1 MLTRTIRATAATAI
15 LAASL
20 LATAGCSQI
29 AAMAQPIVER
39 TPDAASSASA
49 AGTDAAAF
57 ESILTQDGSVSL
69 TADVADDLQVTIDVW
84 AESPKRTQEWTTT
97 GDKTFGYAINVA
109 DYRVAEKATLDQKR
123 RVYLSQLSVTSTL
136 SPAQTPGPVN
146 FTTDPRTLVPSDA
159 MSTDRGL
166 LLNSFQ
172 GGLLVPESTI
182 SQLPDGTTGITLD
195 FALTLSAEGS
205 PNSDGSFS
213 EQTIHQTLPIA
224 IFAAQ
229 S

>member
-29 AAMAQPIVER
+29 AAIAQPIVER
-39 TPDAASSASA
+39 TPDAPASA

-57 ESILTQDGSVSL
+57 ESVLTQDGSVSL
-69 TADVADDLQVTIDVW
+69 TTDVADDLQVTIDVW

-123 RVYLSQLSVTSTL
+123 RVYLSQLTVTSTL
-136 SPAQTPGPVN
+136 SPTQTPGPFS

-159 MSTDRGL
+159 MASDRGL
-166 LLNSFQ
+166 LLNSYQ

-205 PNSDGSFS
+205 PNSDSSFVDR
-213 EQTIHQTLPIA
+213 TIHQTLPIA